1 MVDFPASHVRFRG
14 GFCSPLFLGGFVFSM
29 FVFEEFLTQSLPTIR
44 KQYPKDDTVD
54 GRNPAPVDR

>member
-1 MVDFPASHVRFRG
+1 MGRVSTITITNNSSNRFK
-14 GFCSPLFLGGFVFSM
+14 F
-29 FVFEEFLTQSLPTIR
+29 LPTIR